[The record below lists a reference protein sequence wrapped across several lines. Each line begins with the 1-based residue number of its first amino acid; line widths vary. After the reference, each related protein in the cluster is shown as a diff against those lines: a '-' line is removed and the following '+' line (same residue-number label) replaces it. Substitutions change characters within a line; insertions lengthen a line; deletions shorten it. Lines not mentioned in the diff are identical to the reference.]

1 MEFLWW
7 FHLVGFFYKDM
18 YRELRK
24 LGASDQVAMILSSPY
39 MSEATKNADVLKWW
53 FQYCCE
59 HTDVG
64 GVPDPEVTNA
74 AKAYMAHYHAKWEA
88 IQAAKIA

>member
-1 MEFLWW
+1 MRT
-7 FHLVGFFYKDM
+7 Y
-18 YRELRK
+18 Y
-24 LGASDQVAMILSSPY
+24 A
-39 MSEATKNADVLKWW
+39 WW

-59 HTDVG
+59 HENVG

-88 IQAAKIA
+88 MQANKIA